1 MKRWVSLL
9 TIALFVV
16 AMAMPMAAGAA
27 RAATAATV
35 AMVPSGVP
43 AATRVTPGP
52 AGLVGPA
59 GRVAARP
66 TGARPMAARPLV
78 PRGPAGRVVVV
89 ERPPTRRAASSV
101 QGRAA
106 TLGRAPGVPAARAR
120 AVPRRAAAIPPSP
133 RPLPARWVA
142 PEPAWVGRL
151 ATLRVAVPAR
161 LAAQAATLQAAIA
174 AIPPAATVATAA
186 MAPAAPRRVGPVARA
201 RPGIAG
207 TRPVA

>member
-27 RAATAATV
+27 RAAIAATV
-35 AMVPSGVP
+35 VMVPSGVP

-66 TGARPMAARPLV
+66 MGARPMAARPLV
-78 PRGPAGRVVVV
+78 PPGPVGRVVVAG
-89 ERPPTRRAASSV
+89 RPPTRRAASSV

-151 ATLRVAVPAR
+151 ATLRAAVPA
-161 LAAQAATLQAAIA
+161 T
-174 AIPPAATVATAA
+174 PPAATVATAA
-186 MAPAAPRRVGPVARA
+186 MATAAPRRVGPVARA